1 VKAEKTEEIRKNCA
15 KRLASQGL
23 AQNFS
28 GPKGSRSAAPDRYL
42 STMKTFFAMMIVAG
56 LVSGAAGQPLETAEN
71 VAKTTAEKTKEA
83 AHTVAHG
90 VKKAAN
96 KIEDALTPD
105 PDARRVDVTVNDG
118 EVNMSSDLEPGKTA
132 FVVKNEGKTTTNFE
146 VAGGDIDH
154 KFVAPPNPG
163 ETKVLHVTLKR
174 GVHYT
179 IYSTKTDDGKRTKKM
194 TLKVK

>member
-1 VKAEKTEEIRKNCA
+1 
-15 KRLASQGL
+15 
-23 AQNFS
+23 
-28 GPKGSRSAAPDRYL
+28 
-42 STMKTFFAMMIVAG
+42 MKTFFVMMIVAG

-146 VAGGDIDH
+146 VTGGDIDH
-154 KFVAPPNPG
+154 KFVAPPGPG

-179 IYSTKTDDGKRTKKM
+179 IYSTNKDDGEGEVSAHGGAERLDYEAKNRRTQHELLISLGSVRLRQH
-194 TLKVK
+194 TGLE